1 MLDALV
7 AFAEK
12 EGAPV
17 VPVCAAMEAEL
28 QEVSRVFLQKEK
40 SRRTEV

>member
-1 MLDALV
+1 MLDALK

-17 VPVCAAMEAEL
+17 VPVCAALEAEL
-28 QEVSRVFLQKEK
+28 QELSEDERVRI
-40 SRRTEV
+40 S